1 MVAVQEEAD
10 VEGPAFP
17 DPRRETGRTGRDVRL
32 TLRDVILVRA
42 DAGVTVRERGSG
54 QFQARLTVDLAG
66 AAFALRPGVRLG
78 RRRGRRRPLPLRHH
92 PPGVGEPGGRPR
104 PRRPSCWPAPA
115 AATAEP
121 VLIAGDLN
129 SEADPPDPAYAVLT
143 GGGFADTWRP
153 DAGSGVTFGLTET
166 ADRRRAQLRAADR
179 LRAGPRPGPRLARA
193 EQRRDDRRRARRPR
207 PGDRAVAVG
216 PRGLVMA
223 RLADRRLMLDAL
235 SPPRRRLVLVLIGL
249 VGALVLA
256 LAATLVVRLTR
267 PTAAPVPQDQPG
279 PVLLVPGYGGRVES
293 LDPLA
298 AALRAAGRDVRVVP
312 RLGDGTGD
320 LNAEAEHLAE
330 AADQALSETGAPS
343 VDVIGYSA
351 GGVVARLWVRD
362 HGGDGRARRVLT
374 LGSPHHGT
382 SQAALGRELAGGCPT
397 ACEQLVPDSDLLRRL
412 NAGDET
418 PGRAALGDGAVPRA
432 TRW

>member
-1 MVAVQEEAD
+1 
-10 VEGPAFP
+10 
-17 DPRRETGRTGRDVRL
+17 
-32 TLRDVILVRA
+32 
-42 DAGVTVRERGSG
+42 
-54 QFQARLTVDLAG
+54 
-66 AAFALRPGVRLG
+66 
-78 RRRGRRRPLPLRHH
+78 
-92 PPGVGEPGGRPR
+92 
-104 PRRPSCWPAPA
+104 
-115 AATAEP
+115 
-121 VLIAGDLN
+121 
-129 SEADPPDPAYAVLT
+129 
-143 GGGFADTWRP
+143 
-153 DAGSGVTFGLTET
+153 
-166 ADRRRAQLRAADR
+166 
-179 LRAGPRPGPRLARA
+179 
-193 EQRRDDRRRARRPR
+193 
-207 PGDRAVAVG
+207 
-216 PRGLVMA
+216 
-223 RLADRRLMLDAL
+223 MLDAL

-256 LAATLVVRLTR
+256 LAVTLVGRLTR

-362 HGGDGRARRVLT
+362 HGGDGQARRVLT

-418 PGRAALGDGAVPRA
+418 PDGPRLGHGAVPRGPGGDAGRLGGAGGRGEHPGPGRLPGRGGEPRRAARDGRHPGCAGRGARRRPPAGHPTRRLLIRHSRSVSDA
-432 TRW
+432 TLSRPVTPR